1 MDANLPTSS
10 GNTPLHAAV
19 TTGDV
24 GCVRLLVKA
33 GVNVNAWNA
42 QSDGATALH
51 LAVMYG
57 KHSSISF
64 VAAIFFNMFLEGDDP
79 VDLPVHR
86 VYLACLLMAFCSC
99 WHLL

>member
-42 QSDGATALH
+42 QSDGATPLH

-57 KHSSISF
+57 KHSNVSSLLPYF
-64 VAAIFFNMFLEGDDP
+64 LTSLFFWRGMT
-79 VDLPVHR
+79 
-86 VYLACLLMAFCSC
+86 LLIYMYSVCTL
-99 WHLL
+99 HV